1 MNEQL
6 LEARQAVRSTA
17 TAMAAAGLAPGS
29 SGNVSLR
36 LRDHA
41 LITASGIP
49 YAGLE
54 ADQVIEID
62 MDGSRL
68 SGRGE
73 PSSEWRMHV
82 AIYERRE
89 DVQAIVHTHSPIAT
103 AAAIALSTLPI
114 LHDEG
119 RLLFGADIPVS
130 VHHPPGTWGLANAVV
145 EALGNGRA
153 ILIAKHGAV
162 SVGATLA
169 AALEMAVKIE
179 EAARLFL
186 LSSQFGVSQPG

>member
-1 MNEQL
+1 MTERL
-6 LEARQAVRSTA
+6 VEAREAVRSTA
-17 TAMAAAGLAPGS
+17 IAMATTGFATGS

-36 LRDHA
+36 FGDHA

-49 YAGLE
+49 YARFE
-54 ADQVIEID
+54 AAEVIEMD
-62 MDGSRL
+62 MEGTRL

-82 AIYERRE
+82 AIYARRK

-103 AAAIALSTLPI
+103 AAAIALLALPI

-119 RLLFGADIPVS
+119 KILFGDEIPVS
-130 VHHPPGTWGLANAVV
+130 VHSPPGTWDLANAVV
-145 EALGNGRA
+145 EALGDGRGS
-153 ILIAKHGAV
+153 LIAKHGV
-162 SVGATLA
+162 VGVGATLA
-169 AALEMAVKIE
+169 AAFETAIKIE

-186 LSSQFGVSQPG
+186 LSRQFGPS